1 MNAEDSSSFPKVSV
15 LMAVYNTQEDHLRK
29 AIESILAQ
37 NYDDFE
43 FLIVNDASTDVNV
56 ERIIKSYSD
65 PRIVYWVNEKNLGIS
80 DTRNRLIDLAKGEYL
95 AVVDHDD
102 VSYPDRLAEA
112 VACLDQDP
120 KLGVV
125 SSLMREIDG
134 VAGRIWNVP
143 EKSLDIKKTLLLT
156 CSVPHPAS
164 MIRKSVLIEHNIRYE
179 SMFSPSED
187 YALFCK
193 LIDKT
198 EFYNI
203 QKVLLDYRN
212 HRANTSHLQAKE
224 MENTGIIIR
233 ERTRRENPLL
243 WDWAKLDSMKKYRF
257 KLFNFIPLVK
267 IEETVERM
275 NFYLFGFI
283 PVFSFHKEK
292 WRKK

>member
-1 MNAEDSSSFPKVSV
+1 MNAEDSSSVPKVSV
-15 LMAVYNTQEDHLRK
+15 LLAVYNTQEDHLRK
-29 AIESILAQ
+29 TIESILAQ

-43 FLIVNDASTDVNV
+43 FVIVNDASTDVNV

-102 VSYPDRLAEA
+102 VSYPDRLAES
-112 VACLDQDP
+112 VARLDQDP
-120 KLGVV
+120 TLGVV
-125 SSLMREIDG
+125 SSLTRDIDG
-134 VAGRIWNVP
+134 TAERIWKVP
-143 EKSLDIKKTLLLT
+143 ENSLDIKKTLLLT
-156 CSVPHPAS
+156 CCVPHPAS
-164 MIRKSVLIEHNIRYE
+164 MIRKSVLLENNIRYE
-179 SMFSPSED
+179 PMFSPAED

-203 QKVLLDYRN
+203 QKILLDYRN
-212 HRANTSHLQAKE
+212 HRSNTSHLRAKE
-224 MENTGIIIR
+224 MENAAIIIR
-233 ERTRRENPLL
+233 ERARRENQLL
-243 WDWAKLDSMKKYRF
+243 WDWAKLDFVKKYRF
-257 KLFNFIPLVK
+257 KLFNFVPLVK
-267 IEETVERM
+267 IEETAERM

-283 PVFSFHKEK
+283 PVFSFHKGK